1 MTMSSTEIRA
11 HLLELAQER
20 IEAER
25 AGLSANAAY
34 LADLEDEIVTYRH
47 ALVGAYVTEIAVRR
61 GELFGR
67 EFG

>member
-1 MTMSSTEIRA
+1 MAMSSTEIRA

-34 LADLEDEIVTYRH
+34 LADLEEEIVTYRH
-47 ALVGAYVTEIAVRR
+47 ALVGAYVAEIAVRR

>member
-1 MTMSSTEIRA
+1 MSCTEIRA

-25 AGLSANAAY
+25 VGLSANPAY
-34 LADLEDEIVTYRH
+34 MADLEDEIVTYRR
-47 ALVGAYVTEIAVRR
+47 ALLGASVTEIAILR